1 MFYDDGYIFYD
12 ATDMDD
18 MPFFSESKRFAS
30 LENYEK
36 MLLRDY
42 IRSCIREHWEYSGSF
57 PKENELIEIRKRT
70 LSVLEEDWHIVL
82 KNDKQWRQFF
92 QDNVKA
98 LRRFPVPAISV
109 AASAPM
115 PGRSVFAPIRRRQSA
130 SRRL

>member
-1 MFYDDGYIFYD
+1 MFYDDGYIFDD

-82 KNDKQWRQFF
+82 KNANNGGNSFRT
-92 QDNVKA
+92 
-98 LRRFPVPAISV
+98 
-109 AASAPM
+109 M
-115 PGRSVFAPIRRRQSA
+115 
-130 SRRL
+130 

>member
-1 MFYDDGYIFYD
+1 MHYDEGYIFDD
-12 ATDMDD
+12 ATNMDD
-18 MPFFSESKRFAS
+18 MPFFSESKRFVS

-70 LSVLEEDWHIVL
+70 LNVLEEDWHIVL

-98 LRRFPVPAISV
+98 AIAKLQKETEDSE
-109 AASAPM
+109 
-115 PGRSVFAPIRRRQSA
+115 
-130 SRRL
+130 

>member
-1 MFYDDGYIFYD
+1 MIYDGGYIFDD

-42 IRSCIREHWEYSGSF
+42 IRSCIREHWEYSGGF
-57 PKENELIEIRKRT
+57 PKENKLIEIRKRT

-98 LRRFPVPAISV
+98 AITKLQKKTEGSE
-109 AASAPM
+109 
-115 PGRSVFAPIRRRQSA
+115 
-130 SRRL
+130 